1 MVFIEKEAKQLRQYQ
16 TQRQFTASAR
26 AATKLLLRERAGMDG
41 RGILL
46 PAYIGLSKVEGSGV
60 FDPVRETDIPFAF
73 YAVSDRLIPDL
84 GDIKAQL
91 ETGNFQIVFLI
102 HYFGIAQVDIGSF
115 VEMCHSYGAIV
126 IEDCAHTLLGGLGT
140 RRLGSFGDYSIFSI
154 HKSISTQ
161 DGGFFIDRS
170 SVLPNPTP
178 DMASTISLSSLATF
192 ANTNL
197 ESISIRRKENYAR
210 VASHVKDSAVLEL
223 FWPHIDE
230 YSVPLNCPVIVP
242 NGKREAL
249 YFRLIELGILPTALY
264 HTLIPE
270 ISAEQFPDSHHVA
283 NNILNLPTHPDI
295 SDADFEIYFSALTKA
310 VREII

>member
-1 MVFIEKEAKQLRQYQ
+1 MIFIEKEAKNLRQYQ

-60 FDPVRETDIPFAF
+60 FDPVREIDIPFSF
-73 YAVSDRLIPDL
+73 YAVSDRLVPDL

-102 HYFGIAQVDIGSF
+102 HYFGVAQVDVESF
-115 VEMCHSYGAIV
+115 VEMCHAYGAIV
-126 IEDCAHTLLGGLGT
+126 IEDCAHTLLGGLGP
-140 RRLGSFGDYSIFSI
+140 RRLGSYGDYSVFSI
-154 HKSISTQ
+154 HKSISTL

-170 SVLPNPTP
+170 SVLPNPAP
-178 DMASTISLSSLATF
+178 DMSSAIAISSLVTF
-192 ANTNL
+192 ANTDL
-197 ESISIRRKENYAR
+197 ERSSICRRKNYSR
-210 VASHVKDSAVLEL
+210 VASHVKDCTALEL
-223 FWPHIDE
+223 FWQNVGE
-230 YSVPLNCPVIVP
+230 YSVPLNCPVLVP
-242 NGKREAL
+242 NGKREPL
-249 YFRLIELGILPTALY
+249 FFRLIELGILPTALY

-270 ISAEQFPDSHHVA
+270 ISAEKFPDSYQVA

-295 SDADFEIYFSALTKA
+295 SDADFEIYFSALTTA
-310 VREII
+310 VKEVL